1 MKTLC
6 ITGAIPSQ
14 IDLIASI
21 FEQAGMSPAQD
32 TNKDPIFN
40 IHDWH
45 DHVLTNIP
53 VNTGTQQ
60 HSQEPGRLW
69 EQLASEIFI
78 ANLNSPLWGWADTNS
93 TWLLDYWTHFD
104 PNIRFVLACTSPE
117 QMLAE
122 AVRNSP
128 SDISADAVLQSW
140 KTIHQT
146 LLRFHLRH
154 PDRSILIM
162 ADEGLSMPSHL
173 IDAGN
178 ERWHL
183 QCAPLENDAFK
194 KPDTNEVALFIG
206 QQIYND
212 QPQINSL
219 SHEIAASIIHLG
231 PTTKSMTV
239 SIDIAIGALQSL
251 QEKAALA
258 LKQSDQLHTLN
269 EANQALTQDRD
280 KLEIQNE
287 ALESELQS
295 AKDQLQ
301 SQAQEFKTQLDNQTQ
316 ENELL
321 LLQLH
326 QVQEELESLFIKS
339 KEQTTAFDQQ
349 AKELQKLNQAH
360 QSLLNEKSQL
370 EALSKSYASE
380 RDKLAA
386 QSKAAQSELQN
397 LKDQLQ
403 SQAQENE
410 LLLLQLHQV
419 QEELEHYFLQHQEA
433 QNQLQ
438 THDKRW
444 QRILQRHPDYCDY
457 ETLECSITN
466 QDTVAWR
473 FTRLNVAGRYFDRLE
488 FETLI
493 EAGVAGFNFKRQ
505 PDNSSNLTRWPAS
518 AEQNDQITVIPVG
531 DNSNA
536 AIRTAILRELAASDW
551 NVIRLLPSVLTEHLT
566 NHLDITPIDKAL
578 AKTLCSSLKRLQDLF
593 DQIRSRLRFD
603 NITIKREQVNPD
615 YEHLWFDINN
625 LSFNDRQY
633 PEFQFRLSCA
643 IARPDHFGEH
653 PKLEFPESTGPNPL
667 QTWFAESY
675 DDFGPKLELRFAP
688 PQALD
693 INVWNQ
699 LGPSDQSFI
708 LALINL
714 LPTILLTL
722 RTNQA
727 QISRSW
733 DDWLAMI
740 KAMLPIIKQQATPV
754 AALSIESPLTV
765 QQTGTTEPTPKRQSQ
780 TKAQARSPR
789 TNK

>member
-1 MKTLC
+1 RVHKNQLDTL
-6 ITGAIPSQ
+6 TESHATEREKHS
-14 IDLIASI
+14 
-21 FEQAGMSPAQD
+21 AQ
-32 TNKDPIFN
+32 
-40 IHDWH
+40 
-45 DHVLTNIP
+45 
-53 VNTGTQQ
+53 
-60 HSQEPGRLW
+60 
-69 EQLASEIFI
+69 
-78 ANLNSPLWGWADTNS
+78 
-93 TWLLDYWTHFD
+93 Y
-104 PNIRFVLACTSPE
+104 
-117 QMLAE
+117 
-122 AVRNSP
+122 
-128 SDISADAVLQSW
+128 
-140 KTIHQT
+140 
-146 LLRFHLRH
+146 
-154 PDRSILIM
+154 
-162 ADEGLSMPSHL
+162 
-173 IDAGN
+173 
-178 ERWHL
+178 
-183 QCAPLENDAFK
+183 
-194 KPDTNEVALFIG
+194 
-206 QQIYND
+206 
-212 QPQINSL
+212 
-219 SHEIAASIIHLG
+219 
-231 PTTKSMTV
+231 
-239 SIDIAIGALQSL
+239 
-251 QEKAALA
+251 KAA
-258 LKQSDQLHTLN
+258 Q
-269 EANQALTQDRD
+269 
-280 KLEIQNE
+280 
-287 ALESELQS
+287 SELQS

-301 SQAQEFKTQLDNQTQ
+301 SQAQEFKTKLDNQTQ

-360 QSLLNEKSQL
+360 QSLLDEKSKL

-386 QSKAAQSELQN
+386 QYKTAQSELQS

-403 SQAQENE
+403 SQAQEHKFQLDNQAQENE

-419 QEELEHYFLQHQEA
+419 QEELEHYFLRHQET

-438 THDKRW
+438 IHEKRW
-444 QRILQRHPDYCDY
+444 QRMLQHYPDYCDY
-457 ETLECSITN
+457 EALECSITN

-473 FTRLNVAGRYFDRLE
+473 FTRLNAAGRDFDKLE

-566 NHLDITPIDKAL
+566 NHLDNTPIDKAQ

-593 DQIRSRLRFD
+593 DQIHSRLRFD

-625 LSFNDRQY
+625 LSFNDCQY

-653 PKLEFPESTGPNPL
+653 PKLEFPESTGPSPL
-667 QTWFAESY
+667 QTWFAESH

-688 PQALD
+688 PQAID

-708 LALINL
+708 LALTNL

-733 DDWLAMI
+733 DDWLTMI
-740 KAMLPIIKQQATPV
+740 KAMLPIIKQQATPL
-754 AALSIESPLTV
+754 AAQAMESPLTA
-765 QQTGTTEPTPKRQSQ
+765 QQTATTEPTPKRQSQ

-789 TNK
+789 TKKEPIET